1 VERLKIFRANAP
13 NAFLPLTPVFKLEM
27 IEFILFSPQAG
38 WASTFCIAKKVDK
51 NARTGK
57 LLRQTVP
64 VQAAATKLVVFVA

>member
-1 VERLKIFRANAP
+1 
-13 NAFLPLTPVFKLEM
+13 M
-27 IEFILFSPQAG
+27 IEFVLFSPQAG

-64 VQAAATKLVVFVA
+64 VRAAATKLVVFCSMIYFGAFSLSKYRKSE

>member
-1 VERLKIFRANAP
+1 MVEF
-13 NAFLPLTPVFKLEM
+13 V
-27 IEFILFSPQAG
+27 LFSPQAG

-64 VQAAATKLVVFVA
+64 VRAATTKLVVFCGMVHFDAFNLIF